1 MQVPMRTTRLSV
13 GLYGL
18 LFHAAV
24 VGIAAWVGQRNQAGI
39 PARFWLEAAPP
50 FLAAAFA
57 VYAVVVAPYVPR
69 RATTRGA
76 VLFDSVVG
84 MLAETAVFVLAAL
97 LHGAAAAAPAA
108 RGGLGAWA
116 SAWAATSAFAILW
129 AFGSFFLQIL
139 VVGNAAGLVGW
150 WVLKR
155 LAARAAAAPA
165 ER

>member
-1 MQVPMRTTRLSV
+1 MRTTRLSV

-24 VGIAAWVGQRNQAGI
+24 VGAVAWVGHRNQAGI
-39 PARFWLEAAPP
+39 PARFWPVAVPP

-76 VLFDSVVG
+76 VLFDSAVG
-84 MLAETAVFVLAAL
+84 MFAETAVFVLAAFL
-97 LHGAAAAAPAA
+97 YAVIDAGPAA
-108 RGGLGAWA
+108 REGLGAWA
-116 SAWAATSAFAILW
+116 SAAARTTFFAVLW
-129 AFGSFFLQIL
+129 SFGSFFLQIL

-155 LAARAAAAPA
+155 RATRAATA
-165 ER
+165 